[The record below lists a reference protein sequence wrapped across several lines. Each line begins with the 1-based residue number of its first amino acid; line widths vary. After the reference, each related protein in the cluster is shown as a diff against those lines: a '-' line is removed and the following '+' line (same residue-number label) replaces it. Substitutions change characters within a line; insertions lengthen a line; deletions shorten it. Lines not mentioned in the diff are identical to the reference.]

1 MDKKIRKVAK
11 TKEGVPKKYLPAGLS
26 PADRKKQLESIKK
39 GTDRPKLKS
48 APASKRSSHIV
59 KFEKKYGKKITDKKW
74 INDNLLSN
82 KGQEEIIKKGIG
94 AYRTGGS
101 RPNQTPLSWARA
113 RLASALTGGKSA
125 TVDKDI
131 LKKYG
136 KGEIKRKY
144 GN

>member
-26 PADRKKQLESIKK
+26 AADRKKQLESIKK

-48 APASKRSSHIV
+48 APAPKRSSHVV
-59 KFEKKYGKKITDKKW
+59 KFEKKYGTKITNKKF
-74 INDNLLSN
+74 INDNLLSY
-82 KGQEEIIKKGIG
+82 KGQEEIFKKGLA
-94 AYRTGGS
+94 AYRTGS
-101 RPNQTPLSWARA
+101 RPNVTATQWKLA

-125 TVDKDI
+125 TVDKAI

-136 KGEIKRKY
+136 KGEIKKKY
-144 GN
+144 S